1 MSDKTK
7 AAIAAREEA
16 KRPKKKVAKKP
27 KAKPTA

>member
-16 KRPKKKVAKKP
+16 KRPKKVAKKP